1 MLEGDKILTEITCCL
16 CLNDEES
23 AFSANTIMKSLPLH
37 EMVDFCIGVQVSG
50 CVRISIKFNQQ
61 PIDVDSTVFPNFIS

>member
-1 MLEGDKILTEITCCL
+1 MLEGDKVLTEITCCL

-37 EMVDFCIGVQVSG
+37 EMVEIVIGVQVSR
-50 CVRISIKFNQQ
+50 CVRIFIKFNQQ
-61 PIDVDSTVFPNFIS
+61 PIDVDSSIFPNFIS